1 MDSAAGLF
9 ITYSK
14 QLKNFKTMNK
24 IKETLEMLKSRINGI
39 RRKIRQY
46 FLNKCRDYIYD
57 YEINEVL
64 GISLR
69 EAYYGEYLINPDLKV
84 GILCPE
90 MVVHKMLE
98 KYLGFEKYL
107 RMRIHGIEVDTKE
120 EDKVTVTIKLNRP
133 GVLIGKAGT
142 TLTAIKDMLGEYF
155 KMTTDI
161 RIVEVKEL
169 YDPLYIM

>member
-1 MDSAAGLF
+1 
-9 ITYSK
+9 
-14 QLKNFKTMNK
+14 MNK
-24 IKETLEMLKSRINGI
+24 IKETLEMLKSRIKGS

-46 FLNKCRDYIYD
+46 FLNKCRDYIYN

-64 GISLR
+64 GVTLR
-69 EAYYGEYLINPDLKV
+69 EVYFGEYLINPDLKV

-90 MVVHKMLE
+90 TVVRKMME
-98 KYLGFEKYL
+98 KYFGFEKYL
-107 RMRIHGIEVDTKE
+107 RLRIHGIEVDTKE

>member
-1 MDSAAGLF
+1 
-9 ITYSK
+9 
-14 QLKNFKTMNK
+14 MNK
-24 IKETLEMLKSRINGI
+24 IKVKFEMLKSRIKGF
-39 RRKIRQY
+39 RRKIRQN

-84 GILCPE
+84 GVLCPE
-90 MVVHKMLE
+90 MVVHKMME

-107 RMRIHGIEVDTKE
+107 RLRIHGIEVDTKE

-133 GVLIGKAGT
+133 GVLIGKEGE
-142 TLTAIKDMLGEYF
+142 TLTAIKDMLGKYF

-161 RIVEVKEL
+161 RIIEVKEL

>member
-1 MDSAAGLF
+1 
-9 ITYSK
+9 
-14 QLKNFKTMNK
+14 MNK
-24 IKETLEMLKSRINGI
+24 IKEKFEMFKSRIKGF

-69 EAYYGEYLINPDLKV
+69 DAYYGEYLINPDLKA

-90 MVVHKMLE
+90 TVVHKMME
-98 KYLGFEKYL
+98 KYFGFEKYL
-107 RMRIHGIEVDTKE
+107 MLRIHGIDVDTKE

-133 GVLIGKAGT
+133 GLLIGKAGT
-142 TLTAIKDMLGEYF
+142 TLTAVKDMLEKYF

-161 RIVEVKEL
+161 RIVESKEL

>member
-1 MDSAAGLF
+1 
-9 ITYSK
+9 
-14 QLKNFKTMNK
+14 MNK
-24 IKETLEMLKSRINGI
+24 IKETLEMLKSRIKGS

-64 GISLR
+64 GITLR
-69 EAYYGEYLINPDLKV
+69 EAYFGEYLINPDLKV

-90 MVVHKMLE
+90 TVVRKMME
-98 KYLGFEKYL
+98 KYFGFEKYL
-107 RMRIHGIEVDTKE
+107 RLRIHGIEVDTKVK
-120 EDKVTVTIKLNRP
+120 DKVTVTIKLNRP
-133 GVLIGKAGT
+133 GQLIGKAGT
-142 TLTAIKDMLGEYF
+142 TVSAIKDMLEEYF

>member
-1 MDSAAGLF
+1 
-9 ITYSK
+9 
-14 QLKNFKTMNK
+14 MNK
-24 IKETLEMLKSRINGI
+24 IQEKIEMFKSRIRGF

-64 GISLR
+64 GVSLR
-69 EAYYGEYLINPDLKV
+69 EAYYGEYLINPDLKA

-107 RMRIHGIEVDTKE
+107 RIRIHGIDVDTKE

-133 GVLIGKAGT
+133 GVLIGKGGE
-142 TLTAIKDMLGEYF
+142 TLTAIKDMLGKYF
-155 KMTTDI
+155 NMTTDI
-161 RIVEVKEL
+161 RILEVKEL

>member
-1 MDSAAGLF
+1 
-9 ITYSK
+9 
-14 QLKNFKTMNK
+14 MNK
-24 IKETLEMLKSRINGI
+24 IKEKIEMLKSRIKGYI
-39 RRKIRQY
+39 RKIRQH

-69 EAYYGEYLINPDLKV
+69 EAYYGEYLINPDLKA

-90 MVVHKMLE
+90 MVVHKMME
-98 KYLGFEKYL
+98 KYFGFERYVRL
-107 RMRIHGIEVDTKE
+107 RIHGIEVDTKE

-133 GVLIGKAGT
+133 GLLIGKAGT
-142 TLTAIKDMLGEYF
+142 TLTAVKDMLGEYF

-161 RIVEVKEL
+161 RIVEVQEL